1 MNVQSLPN
9 DINILKELILQKDQQ
24 LKENKKYIEDLKD
37 MIMLLRR
44 KKFAS
49 SSEKDVNQIQLFDEL
64 EDILE
69 KDSNEEIPE
78 IDIPAHKRK
87 KGGRKPL
94 PEQLPRVE
102 EFYDLSE
109 EDKVGMKYIGDEV
122 TEKLEIKP
130 AEIFV
135 RK

>member
-87 KGGRKPL
+87 KAAENL
-94 PEQLPRVE
+94 YQNS
-102 EFYDLSE
+102 F
-109 EDKVGMKYIGDEV
+109 
-122 TEKLEIKP
+122 LE
-130 AEIFV
+130 
-135 RK
+135 